1 MRGCLFVRL
10 LLAGSLLAI
19 AACAN
24 SGRVDPRPAH
34 TRNVQQMPL
43 GGSVGSG
50 DGGGGGGG
58 GY

>member
-19 AACAN
+19 AACAT
-24 SGRVDPRPAH
+24 SGRVDPRSSHAH
-34 TRNVQQMPL
+34 NVQQMPIDS
-43 GGSVGSG
+43 GTGS
-50 DGGGGGGG
+50 GGGGGG

>member
-1 MRGCLFVRL
+1 MRGCLFARL

-24 SGRVDPRPAH
+24 SGQIDPRSNH
-34 TRNVQQMPL
+34 TRNVQQMPVDS
-43 GGSVGSG
+43 GTGS
-50 DGGGGGGG
+50 GGGGGG